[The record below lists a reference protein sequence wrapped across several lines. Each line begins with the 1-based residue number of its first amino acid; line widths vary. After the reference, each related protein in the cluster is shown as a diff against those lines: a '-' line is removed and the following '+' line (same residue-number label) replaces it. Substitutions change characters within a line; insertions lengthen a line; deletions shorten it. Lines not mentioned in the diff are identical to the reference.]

1 MLTQVQGS
9 STDEQKEKEKRKM
22 AIVPK
27 EKWILVEAPKS
38 MEEDFEVVTMGEV
51 KTAVNE
57 FIVQCFTTDIPMNT
71 MEFKNLDDRSLK
83 EIIDK
88 AVVNLKPEGTVTK
101 LYRYGCEA
109 YSYGKQAYKVYHYAI
124 IALGVASNPIVMKI
138 IAEYATDFSILAY
151 STTKGLMYWCTQL

>member
-1 MLTQVQGS
+1 VARRSGHVLEPTMLTQVQGS

-57 FIVQCFTTDIPMNT
+57 FIVQV
-71 MEFKNLDDRSLK
+71 SLL
-83 EIIDK
+83 IHQLSQFPI
-88 AVVNLKPEGTVTK
+88 LCWTVR
-101 LYRYGCEA
+101 LW
-109 YSYGKQAYKVYHYAI
+109 Q
-124 IALGVASNPIVMKI
+124 
-138 IAEYATDFSILAY
+138 
-151 STTKGLMYWCTQL
+151 